1 VRVFERGRAQ
11 DARKLER
18 ELVLVQVAEQEGRQA
33 RLVRCPLGIGDGAL
47 DGGVQGLDVDARRAG
62 GGGLLCARAAI
73 QARERRVGH
82 GGRRRHVHVVGPDCA
97 GHWGRR
103 ARAIVSAAG
112 ELRGGEVVEW
122 SRVEARG
129 ERRAQGVTSVGG
141 TRGPRER
148 DAAAEGAK
156 TRRGRCTGRRGLEAM
171 AVANASGRGVRWR
184 IDASTAW
191 GDGG

>member
-73 QARERRVGH
+73 EARERRVGH

-97 GHWGRR
+97 GHWGWR
-103 ARAIVSAAG
+103 ARAIVCAAG
-112 ELRGGEVVEW
+112 ELRGGGVVKGRG
-122 SRVEARG
+122 SRREAGPRRDECWRNSRAAG
-129 ERRAQGVTSVGG
+129 ERRGG
-141 TRGPRER
+141 
-148 DAAAEGAK
+148 
-156 TRRGRCTGRRGLEAM
+156 
-171 AVANASGRGVRWR
+171 GRGQ
-184 IDASTAW
+184 DH
-191 GDGG
+191 DGGAARAGGAWRRVR